1 MSSENISSSPLYKD
15 NSNWSDITPIYAS
28 KDEDLAVKIA
38 VTEDFIDAFAYFRAV
53 LIKDEKSE
61 RVMRLLEDCIRLNP
75 ANYTVWQYRRACLT
89 ELGSD
94 LKKEMRYLN
103 DIIQES
109 SKNYQVWH
117 HRRFIV
123 EKMGESAVH
132 DELRFCSEVIRE
144 EEKNYHAWQH
154 RQWVVRT
161 FKVSLDDELTFAL
174 KMLLIDSRNNSAY
187 NYRYFLLTLYDKT
200 EDAERI
206 AIEINLAKEF
216 IQNIPNNE
224 SAWNYL
230 TGLLITNGITSNNEV
245 VSFVEDLYETTPEEK
260 RSPFLLSFI
269 ADMMLE
275 NVENQK
281 SADESAERAKKLYK
295 DLQSIDPVR
304 VNYYK
309 HQSLLTQT
317 LLIKSQTKV
326 AAK

>member
-1 MSSENISSSPLYKD
+1 MDEFSSSPLYKD
-15 NSNWSDITPIYAS
+15 NADWKDVTPIYPS
-28 KDEDLAVKIA
+28 KNEEVAVKIA

-53 LIKDEKSE
+53 LIKNEKSP
-61 RVMRLLEDCIRLNP
+61 RVMALLEDCIRLNP
-75 ANYTVWQYRRACLT
+75 ANYTVWQYRRVCLT
-89 ELGSD
+89 ELGWD
-94 LKKEMRYLN
+94 LKKEMRYLD

-123 EKMGESAVH
+123 ELMGESAVS

-161 FKVSLDDELTFAL
+161 FKVPLDDELTFAL

-187 NYRYFLLTLYDKT
+187 NYRYFMLTLHDKT
-200 EDAERI
+200 EDKDRI
-206 AIEINLAKEF
+206 NIEINLAKEF

-230 TGLLITNGITSNNEV
+230 TGLLITNGITSDSNV
-245 VSFVEDLYETTPEEK
+245 VSFVEDLYETTPEDK
-260 RSPFLLSFI
+260 RSPFLLAFI

-275 NVENQK
+275 NIENQT
-281 SADESAERAKKLYK
+281 AAEESAERAKKLYK
-295 DLQSIDPVR
+295 TLQSIDPVR
-304 VNYYK
+304 INYYK
-309 HQSLLTQT
+309 HQSLLAQT
-317 LLIKSQTKV
+317 MLIKSQTKV

>member
-1 MSSENISSSPLYKD
+1 MDEVPSSPLYKD
-15 NSNWSDITPIYAS
+15 NAEWKDVTPIYPA
-28 KDEDLAVKIA
+28 KDEEVAVKIA
-38 VTEDFIDAFAYFRAV
+38 VTEDFVDAFAYFRAI
-53 LIKDEKSE
+53 LIKNEKSD
-61 RVMRLLEDCIRLNP
+61 RVMTLLEDCIRLNP
-75 ANYTVWQYRRACLT
+75 ANYTVWQYRRVCLT
-89 ELGSD
+89 ELGYD
-94 LKKEMRYLN
+94 LKKEMRYLD

-123 EKMGESAVH
+123 ELIGQSAVH
-132 DELRFCSEVIRE
+132 DELRFCAEVIRE

-161 FKVSLDDELTFAL
+161 FKVPLDEELTFAL

-200 EDAERI
+200 EDKALI
-206 AIEINLAKEF
+206 DIEINLAKEF

-230 TGLLITNGITSNNEV
+230 TGLLITNGITSNSDV

-260 RSPFLLSFI
+260 RSPFLLAFI

-275 NVENQK
+275 NIENEK
-281 SADESAERAKKLYK
+281 SAEESAERAKKLYT
-295 DLQSIDPVR
+295 DLQKIDPVR

-309 HQSLLTQT
+309 NQSLLVKTMLVKIQT
-317 LLIKSQTKV
+317 RV